1 MNPFARNLLSDRRG
15 ATLVE
20 FAVISPVLITMLLG
34 VVQVGLWVQAYN
46 SVRNV
51 VNDTARFAMV
61 EYQRGNKISDES
73 IEDRAS
79 QIAAGNKYRLDPG
92 LVIPDVTAK
101 ATQVS
106 GIKQRRLVISYQAPE
121 FMPLASVVSPNIQY
135 GRDIYLYDKSAVV
148 GGP

>member
-1 MNPFARNLLSDRRG
+1 MPGFFGRLLSDQRG

-20 FAVISPVLITMLLG
+20 FAVIAPVLITMLLG
-34 VVQVGLWVQAYN
+34 VVQVGLWIQAYN
-46 SVRNV
+46 SVRNT

-61 EYQRGNKISDES
+61 EYQRGNKISDEA
-73 IEDRAS
+73 IENRAS
-79 QIAAGNKYRLDPG
+79 QIAVGAKYNLDAG
-92 LVIPDVTAK
+92 LVIPAVTAK
-101 ATQVS
+101 ATQVN

-148 GGP
+148 GGS

>member
-1 MNPFARNLLSDRRG
+1 MNAFTRKLKSDRRG

-20 FAVISPVLITMLLG
+20 FAVISPILITMLLG
-34 VVQVGLWVQAYN
+34 VVQVGAWIQAYN

-73 IEDRAS
+73 IQDRAS
-79 QIAAGNKYRLDPG
+79 EIAVSGKYQLDPS
-92 LVIPDVTAK
+92 LVVPVVTAK
-101 ATQVS
+101 TTQVN

-121 FMPLASVVSPNIQY
+121 FMPLASVVSPKIQY
-135 GRDIYLYDKSAVV
+135 GRDIYLYDKSAVA
-148 GGP
+148 GT